1 MRQFSANDSSKYLSR
16 FELVTERQH
25 IAVPLPQNYSR
36 TSAHKKHLYACP
48 GISVTTGMMELTS
61 SSEPASEYPKYLL
74 GRHQT
79 RQFYLW
85 GFLPDQIKILNK
97 NYQIWS
103 HIKLDLKQDP
113 AKNLEACCTA
123 RSNNKQ
129 HSLAVASISNIQN
142 QIFSRCANIWQ
153 MLPAFWHVFEE
164 NIQLLVV
171 NFMSQIADL
180 GKGWKRK
187 SHKRTWTWAWLGLCG
202 WQSLSDYSRLIAV
215 TVHRTDNSLDLQS
228 SETFHV
234 RCKHALLVPVGKTLG
249 RSWKH

>member
-1 MRQFSANDSSKYLSR
+1 MRQFFANDSSKYLSR

-25 IAVPLPQNYSR
+25 TAVPLPQNYSR

-61 SSEPASEYPKYLL
+61 SSEPASEY
-74 GRHQT
+74 HQVSS
-79 RQFYLW
+79 W
-85 GFLPDQIKILNK
+85 KAPNSSILSLRVPARSNQ
-97 NYQIWS
+97 NPQQNSSNIITMS

-113 AKNLEACCTA
+113 AKNLQACCTA

-180 GKGWKRK
+180 GKRWKRK
-187 SHKRTWTWAWLGLCG
+187 SHHGLDWAC
-202 WQSLSDYSRLIAV
+202 A
-215 TVHRTDNSLDLQS
+215 
-228 SETFHV
+228 
-234 RCKHALLVPVGKTLG
+234 AGKVYPTIQG
-249 RSWKH
+249 